1 MVQRGRAIGV
11 ELRLATVQ
19 GVLLHGLSVR
29 RAAELHGISRQTV
42 WRWVR
47 RYRSAGAAGLAE
59 ISRRPQSSPA
69 RVSEDLEV
77 SVLKLRRE
85 RAWGAGRIGASLA
98 LPGSTVHRILCAHG
112 INKLRVPRKQY
123 PRYEM
128 DFPGELIHVDTK
140 QLVPLRSGARGD
152 YLFAALDGYSREV
165 FLRVFPRADSA
176 ASTDFLEWLL
186 EAVPYPLQAVM
197 TDNAWVFTMRFSAH
211 PQRECPFQRML
222 RQYGVEH
229 RTTKPY
235 HPRTN
240 GKVERFFGTLGR
252 ELLRVIRFRDNTHR
266 REEIQ
271 HFGAY
276 YNLNRPHSAIR
287 FNAPTPYRIQYF
299 QSSPDVA
306 YVSE

>member
-1 MVQRGRAIGV
+1 MGQRGKGIGD
-11 ELRLATVQ
+11 ELRSATVQ
-19 GVLLHGLSVR
+19 GVLFHGLSVR
-29 RAAELHGISRQTV
+29 RVAELHGISRQTV

-47 RYRSAGAAGLAE
+47 RYQSAGATGLAE
-59 ISRRPQSSPA
+59 NSRRPHSSPA
-69 RVSEDLEV
+69 RVSGDVEAA
-77 SVLKLRRE
+77 VLKLRRE

-98 LPGSTVHRILCAHG
+98 LSGSTVHRVLCAHG
-112 INKLRVPRKQY
+112 VSKLRVPRKKY

-128 DFPGELIHVDTK
+128 DFPGELVHVDTK
-140 QLVPLRSGARGD
+140 ELVPLRSGTGPQH
-152 YLFAALDGYSREV
+152 LFAALDGYSREV
-165 FLRVFPRADSA
+165 FLRVFPRANSA
-176 ASTDFLEWLL
+176 ASAEFLKWMLSEI
-186 EAVPYPLQAVM
+186 PYPLHAVM
-197 TDNAWVFTMRFSAH
+197 TDNAWAFTMRFSAH

-222 RQYGVEH
+222 GQNGIEH

-240 GKVERFFGTLGR
+240 GKVERFFGTLAR
-252 ELLRVIRFRDNTHR
+252 ELLRVVRFRDVAHR
-266 REEIQ
+266 SEEIR

-306 YVSE
+306 YVPE